1 MPDFSLE
8 NEHGS
13 IVIGVDEV
21 GRGPLAGPVVAAAVC
36 IPMENR
42 GHPVWRDVQDSKKLS
57 AVRREVLFSVI
68 QGQCQFGIAEASVE
82 EIDTINIL
90 QASLL
95 AMRRAIEQIACDNPF
110 ILVDGN
116 RLSKSWPWEA
126 RAVVKGDSK
135 SVSIAAASILAKVTR
150 DRMMEQFAQT
160 YPAYGWANNAGY
172 GTPEHL
178 AALETHGVTH
188 HHRRSFAPVRNMI
201 NAA

>member
-1 MPDFSLE
+1 M
-8 NEHGS
+8 
-13 IVIGVDEV
+13 
-21 GRGPLAGPVVAAAVC
+21 
-36 IPMENR
+36 
-42 GHPVWRDVQDSKKLS
+42 
-57 AVRREVLFSVI
+57 I

-82 EIDTINIL
+82 EIDSINIL

-95 AMRRAIEQIACDNPF
+95 AMRRAIEQIVCDNPF

-150 DRMMEQFAQT
+150 DRMMCEYAEKF
-160 YPAYGWANNAGY
+160 PAYGWANNAGY

-178 AALETHGVTH
+178 SALETHGITH
-188 HHRRSFAPVRNMI
+188 HHRLSFAPIKNLK
-201 NAA
+201 AS